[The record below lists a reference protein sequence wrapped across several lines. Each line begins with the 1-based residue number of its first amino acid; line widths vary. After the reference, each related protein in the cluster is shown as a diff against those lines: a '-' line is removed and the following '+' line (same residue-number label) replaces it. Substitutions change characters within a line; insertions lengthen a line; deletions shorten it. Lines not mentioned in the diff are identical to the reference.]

1 MTAVFESFGDLR
13 WYKIGDGRM
22 WLISAR
28 RYYDC
33 LEQLK
38 GRGITIYATADE
50 VASFPPPTSVLD
62 RPQENFGA

>member
-1 MTAVFESFGDLR
+1 
-13 WYKIGDGRM
+13 M

-33 LEQLK
+33 LERLK
-38 GRGITIYATADE
+38 ERGITIYATADE

-62 RPQENFGA
+62 RPQENLGAQRKDNP